1 MASIC
6 LILSAAALLLNG
18 LTLLGR
24 VPGRDSGVSNVLIG
38 GLQLLLCTAV
48 AITADGSLPA
58 LLAITGTFLF
68 GLTYLYV
75 GVDALAGLGS
85 AGLGWFCGLVAVAA
99 VVFAGV
105 HVGDDPVLAVLWLGW
120 AVLWSL
126 FFVLLALGR
135 SSITA
140 YTGWAL
146 VLASPLTALVP
157 ALLALTDRWPTGPTA
172 AGVAVLGEVVV
183 FGGAAVLARSAR
195 IVGSTADPA
204 APTTPTP
211 GNTAPASANQARTT
225 PGTVPAAGSATTAT
239 TAS

>member
-48 AITADGSLPA
+48 AISADGSLPA
-58 LLAITGTFLF
+58 LFAITGTFLF

-105 HVGDDPVLAVLWLGW
+105 HVADDPVLAVLWVGW
-120 AVLWSL
+120 AALWSL

-135 SSITA
+135 TSIAT

-157 ALLALTDRWPTGPTA
+157 ALLALTGHWPTGPVA
-172 AGVAVLGEVVV
+172 AAIAVLGEVVV
-183 FGGAAVLARSAR
+183 FGGAAALTRRSPRNAAT
-195 IVGSTADPA
+195 SPA
-204 APTTPTP
+204 A
-211 GNTAPASANQARTT
+211 APA
-225 PGTVPAAGSATTAT
+225 PAAATSPAAAPAPAATTSPTAAPAPAAT

>member
-48 AITADGSLPA
+48 AISADGSLPA
-58 LLAITGTFLF
+58 LFAITGTFLF
-68 GLTYLYV
+68 GLTYLSV

-105 HVGDDPVLAVLWLGW
+105 YVADDPVLAVLWVGW

-135 SSITA
+135 TSIAT

-157 ALLALTDRWPTGPTA
+157 ALLALTGHWPTGPAGAGIA
-172 AGVAVLGEVVV
+172 ALGEVVV
-183 FGGAAVLARSAR
+183 FGGAAALTRRSSRNAAT
-195 IVGSTADPA
+195 SPA
-204 APTTPTP
+204 AAPSPAAATSPTA
-211 GNTAPASANQARTT
+211 APA
-225 PGTVPAAGSATTAT
+225 PAAT

>member
-48 AITADGSLPA
+48 AISADGSLPA
-58 LLAITGTFLF
+58 LFAITGTFLF

-99 VVFAGV
+99 VAFAGV
-105 HVGDDPVLAVLWLGW
+105 HVADDPVLAVLWVGW
-120 AVLWSL
+120 AALWSL

-135 SSITA
+135 TSIAT

-157 ALLALTDRWPTGPTA
+157 ALLALTGHWPTGPA
-172 AGVAVLGEVVV
+172 AAAIAVLGEVVV
-183 FGGAAVLARSAR
+183 FGGAAALTRRSSRNPAT
-195 IVGSTADPA
+195 SPA
-204 APTTPTP
+204 A
-211 GNTAPASANQARTT
+211 APA
-225 PGTVPAAGSATTAT
+225 PAAATSPTAAPAPAAT

>member
-48 AITADGSLPA
+48 AISADGSLPA
-58 LLAITGTFLF
+58 LFAITGTFLF
-68 GLTYLYV
+68 GLTYLSV

-85 AGLGWFCGLVAVAA
+85 AGLGWFCGLVAVTA

-105 HVGDDPVLAVLWLGW
+105 YVADDPVLAVLWVGW

-135 SSITA
+135 TSIDT

-146 VLASPLTALVP
+146 VLASPVTALVP
-157 ALLALTDRWPTGPTA
+157 ALLALIGHWPTGPAA
-172 AGVAVLGEVVV
+172 AGIAALGEAVV
-183 FGGAAVLARSAR
+183 FGGAGALTRRRTRNAATSPAVAPA
-195 IVGSTADPA
+195 PA
-204 APTTPTP
+204 AATSPTA
-211 GNTAPASANQARTT
+211 APA
-225 PGTVPAAGSATTAT
+225 PAAT

>member
-99 VVFAGV
+99 VVFAAI
-105 HVGDDPVLAVLWLGW
+105 HVVDDPVLAVLWAGW
-120 AVLWSL
+120 ALLWSL

-135 SSITA
+135 ASITA

-157 ALLALTDRWPTGPTA
+157 ALLALTDHWPTGPAA

-183 FGGAAVLARSAR
+183 FGGAAALARRSA
-195 IVGSTADPA
+195 GSTTDPA
-204 APTTPTP
+204 TRTAATDPARRATATDPATTPA
-211 GNTAPASANQARTT
+211 GASL
-225 PGTVPAAGSATTAT
+225 PSATA
-239 TAS
+239 AS

>member
-48 AITADGSLPA
+48 AISADGSLPA
-58 LLAITGTFLF
+58 LFAITGTFLF

-105 HVGDDPVLAVLWLGW
+105 HVADDPVLSVLWVGW
-120 AVLWSL
+120 AALWSL

-135 SSITA
+135 TSIAT

-157 ALLALTDRWPTGPTA
+157 ALLALTGHWPTGPAGAGLA
-172 AGVAVLGEVVV
+172 ALGEVVV
-183 FGGAAVLARSAR
+183 FGGAAALTRRSPRNAATSP
-195 IVGSTADPA
+195 VAALSPA
-204 APTTPTP
+204 AATSPAA
-211 GNTAPASANQARTT
+211 APA
-225 PGTVPAAGSATTAT
+225 PAAT

>member
-48 AITADGSLPA
+48 AISADGSLPA
-58 LLAITGTFLF
+58 LFAITGTFLF
-68 GLTYLYV
+68 GLTYLSV

-105 HVGDDPVLAVLWLGW
+105 HVADDPVLAVLWVGW

-135 SSITA
+135 SSITT

-157 ALLALTDRWPTGPTA
+157 ALLALTGHWPTGPAA
-172 AGVAVLGEVVV
+172 AGLAVLGEAVV
-183 FGGAAVLARSAR
+183 FGGAAALARR
-195 IVGSTADPA
+195 STRDAPA
-204 APTTPTP
+204 APAAA
-211 GNTAPASANQARTT
+211 TAPAA
-225 PGTVPAAGSATTAT
+225 PAAATAPAAT

>member
-48 AITADGSLPA
+48 AISADGSLPA
-58 LLAITGTFLF
+58 LFAITGTFLF

-105 HVGDDPVLAVLWLGW
+105 HVADDPVLAVLWVGW
-120 AVLWSL
+120 AALWSL

-135 SSITA
+135 TSIAT

-157 ALLALTDRWPTGPTA
+157 ALLALTGHWPTGPVA
-172 AGVAVLGEVVV
+172 AAIAVLGEVVV
-183 FGGAAVLARSAR
+183 FGGAAALTRRSSRNPAT
-195 IVGSTADPA
+195 SPA
-204 APTTPTP
+204 A
-211 GNTAPASANQARTT
+211 APA
-225 PGTVPAAGSATTAT
+225 PAAATSPTAAPAPAAT